1 MVKDT
6 YSWVL
11 CSSFSEYKIHIYC
24 RAHWW
29 MFFCHLYGAF
39 LFLNSYTSAINN
51 PVVLKHVKH
60 DLSESYDIKKS
71 KC

>member
-1 MVKDT
+1 
-6 YSWVL
+6 
-11 CSSFSEYKIHIYC
+11 
-24 RAHWW
+24 

-60 DLSESYDIKKS
+60 DLSESYDIKTS
-71 KC
+71 KEFEQ

>member
-1 MVKDT
+1 
-6 YSWVL
+6 
-11 CSSFSEYKIHIYC
+11 
-24 RAHWW
+24 

-60 DLSESYDIKKS
+60 DLLESYDIKNLSVEQKPLFVI
-71 KC
+71 